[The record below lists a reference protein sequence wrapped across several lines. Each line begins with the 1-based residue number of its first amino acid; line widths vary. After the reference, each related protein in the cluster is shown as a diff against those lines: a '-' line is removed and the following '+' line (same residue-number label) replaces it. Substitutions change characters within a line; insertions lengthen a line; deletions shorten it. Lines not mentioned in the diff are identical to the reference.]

1 IQIASDQVE
10 QFLVARVN
18 QLARAADDEAQI
30 AVGAFAAAGEYAAL
44 VEEPL
49 RGGTDKADEGCLGDF
64 AVEPRMD
71 ADNRRRSDLA
81 QVREERIGASP
92 FRQKAHELCGRN
104 GRDEIGGLQTAAVA
118 QPYADDTTLA
128 EFQRLDD
135 GARLDHAAALL
146 DDAHGAG
153 AVEIAQP
160 DLRVDEGGIG
170 ATREKRA
177 LQNLGEQSRRSE
189 FGVFVER
196 RDR

>member
-49 RGGTDKADEGCLGDF
+49 RGGTDKADEGGLGDF
-64 AVEPRMD
+64 PVEPRMD

-135 GARLDHAAALL
+135 AAALL

-177 LQNLGEQSRRSE
+177 LQNLGEQSGRSE